1 MKQPSLMI
9 KSILL
14 IVGCFSFIQSFSQ
27 ASWEVD
33 MLRSINHNPPSSD
46 FWKGISSTTKPLAI
60 AAPLGMAAVAL
71 FNKDKQLAQ
80 KAYEVAGSLVIAT
93 ITAQGLKVIVNR
105 PRPYATYTGIYPDVV
120 ETDKSFPSGH
130 VSTAFSTAASVS
142 IQCKKWYVTVPLYA
156 WATGVGYSRMYLGQH
171 YPSDVIAGAAV
182 GIGSAYLAHWLN
194 QKFFQKKK

>member
-1 MKQPSLMI
+1 MI